1 MHQHVH
7 DKIQSNGTKTR
18 SSSKK
23 IALSDLEVLHTET
36 FGRSQCVSVRPS
48 VMSTMS
54 WPWKVMMIRT
64 MGHVRCVKMMMRK
77 PPKIVSLSTKSPAV
91 RHCWLLL
98 PRRSFLRPDLTEYD
112 ETDDGRPEKLHGITF
127 SSQPSEVR
135 IFIGSLSRMK
145 RRILCSLWL
154 IVRTG
159 FKVGI
164 IDSGQIYSSYHK
176 LTRPIVFSNRPLTKI
191 YLCNYR
197 YFQAVS
203 WIQEVFPIT
212 WIYHTSNFKETV
224 INASS

>member
-64 MGHVRCVKMMMRK
+64 MGHVRWVKMMKRK
-77 PPKIVSLSTKSPAV
+77 PPQKLYHYQQNPPQSATAD
-91 RHCWLLL
+91 CCCQG
-98 PRRSFLRPDLTEYD
+98 PDLTEYD

-154 IVRTG
+154 IVRKG